1 MPQLKFTVATDW
13 QEVIKLKNKIDELK
27 SSVIKL
33 RNEMSSID
41 VNKNPLGAEKL
52 TSQLSKVNSELRQSE
67 GEVTKYGLKIGT
79 DLKSQIYKASQSVNS
94 LSSDIIKQKDIIRQ
108 TKDDVQQLS
117 DKYKS
122 MSKYD
127 AGAGAVKSQLN
138 SAKAALNEQKFA
150 LGDLQSEQA
159 KAKLSVKSLND
170 EFKMLGTDSSASIG
184 TIADKFRSLTTLTIA
199 GIGIK
204 ETIGQIISVRGEFET
219 IETSIGV
226 LLNGNKQKTTEVMN
240 ELKQYALISPL
251 TTKDMAGALQMMM
264 GFGLK
269 ADDSIKYLKALGDI
283 SMGNTGKFNSLALAF
298 SQMSS
303 AGKLMGQD
311 LNQMINAGFNP
322 LSIISEKTGKSIGEL
337 KQQMEKGA
345 ISSQMVQQAFISATS
360 AGGKFYGMA
369 AAGAKTVNGQVS
381 MLQESFQNALNSI
394 GTKGEGVI
402 LTGIKGATSLVNNY
416 QEVISIIT
424 ELLAVYG
431 TYKTAIM
438 VTTALQGIQTIG
450 AGSLTIAEAAHYA
463 WLVVVEK
470 AQKALNATMLAN
482 PYVLAATAL
491 ALVGVAVY
499 EYEKNLDNTNKKA
512 DKFNEQL
519 AKEKEHLGNVTS
531 EISKLLPVAQD
542 SAAKTKD
549 RENAIKQLQKVYPS
563 YFKSLNI
570 ETSKNYSVADSL
582 KAVARQHYNVLKMKE
597 LEAKVEFQKTVKAEK
612 QARQAANTT
621 NTSGNSVVGSVQM
634 GTYQQSSLT
643 QATTERKAQQN
654 LLWAIGSARRQAGLD
669 LMKADK
675 SVTENTTTYSS
686 AKSESKKKLDK
697 ATAKYDKLKNSKTA
711 TVAQVSDAKA
721 SKDAAEKDYNNKYG
735 GNDDAKES
743 KAEASAAKKEETKS
757 EKENKRRNA
766 IAEALRK
773 QKEDIAN
780 SNIDL
785 DKKLTDAQISSEEN
799 ENNKKLLELEKSHKD
814 ELDTINKNER
824 ELLQKRTASAKSV
837 FTASGGKGTFN
848 ASSVSLSSDETD
860 KYNQLRLLSDKKY
873 QKDKDKLQEEDVTA
887 LNDFY
892 EKYGTYEE
900 KKLAIT
906 KDYEKKIAEASN
918 EGTKMALAKQMN
930 DAISSLDF
938 TNLKEAIN
946 WDSVFGDLSNASTSF
961 LNTLASQLQDILT
974 NNKNL
979 AITEIKEIADKLQIV
994 RNQLGKKNNWFY
1006 SPTMEESNDAKENLS
1021 NAQSEYSD
1029 ASAGSA
1035 LASTSLQLQQSSVSG
1050 ALSSVGINANFD
1062 DIKSSDRSKYTS
1074 QIDSKDFK
1082 SLAKVNREFDKLTKA
1097 ESKSTLSKQKETD
1110 ASKNL
1115 AKANTKYQQTQ
1126 TSLQVKVGAFG
1137 ESMSSF
1143 NDKMKDL
1150 PGLLDEI
1157 GLGNT
1162 GAAKAVNNGLN
1173 AAKDVEGA
1181 AADYASG
1188 NYIGAAMKG
1197 ISAVKNAGAMLGI
1210 GGGNGAETQKT
1221 IDRLTKS
1228 NEYLKASIDGLSKKI
1243 GEASGA
1249 DAAVLGIKAVSA
1261 QQSVEQNYRDILN
1274 AQMNY
1279 HGAHHSNAAK
1289 WDMSDD
1295 SMNTLKKDKGL
1306 DAAWLD
1312 NSWDSFKKLTADQMD
1327 YIRTNHATIWR
1338 EMIEQGEYGFKQ
1350 EWNDYADQANKV
1362 KELTDEVKTS
1372 INQVS
1377 FDDMYSSFT
1386 DSLLDMKKDA
1396 QSWADDLSSYLMKA
1410 MLKAQLD
1417 KLLKPKLQAFY
1428 DSFANDM
1435 GDNVIS
1441 STEKTDLTKQWNDLI
1456 EQGKIIRD
1464 SVASATGYDTSSAAT
1479 ATKETSVSAS
1489 QDSVSEAN
1497 GRMTAIQEV
1506 LIEGKTLADL
1516 NLSEMKNL
1524 NLNMGKM
1531 VINVDGIRDTLNNS
1545 YMEIQGIHRDTTNL
1559 TDIIKPI
1566 KQLGDDISI
1575 IKDKLKTL

>member
-52 TSQLSKVNSELRQSE
+52 ASQLSKVTSELRQSE

-519 AKEKEHLGNVTS
+519 AKEKEHIGNVTS

-824 ELLQKRTASAKSV
+824 ELLQKRAASAKSV

-873 QKDKDKLQEEDVTA
+873 QKYKDKLQEEDVTA

-1274 AQMNY
+1274 AQMHY

-1362 KELTDEVKTS
+1362 KELMDEVKTS

-1417 KLLKPKLQAFY
+1417 KSLKADIQKFY
-1428 DSFANDM
+1428 DQFANDM
-1435 GDNVIS
+1435 SDNNIDS
-1441 STEKTDLTKQWNDLI
+1441 GEKSDLAKQWNDII
-1456 EQGKIIRD
+1456 EKGKQIRD

>member
-1 MPQLKFTVATDW
+1 MPQLKFTIAADW
-13 QEVIKLKNKIDELK
+13 QEVIKLKTTIDNLK
-27 SSVIKL
+27 ASITSL
-33 RNEMSSID
+33 RNEMTSFD
-41 VNKNPLGAEKL
+41 VNKNPLKAKEL
-52 TSQLSKVNSELRQSE
+52 SSQLSDVTSKLRESE
-67 GEVTKYGLKIGT
+67 GEITKYGVKIGT

-117 DKYKS
+117 DKYRS

-170 EFKMLGTDSSASIG
+170 EFKMLGTDSNASIG

-283 SMGNTGKFNSLALAF
+283 SMGDTGKFNSLALAF

-322 LSIISEKTGKSIGEL
+322 LSIIAEKTGKSIGEL
-337 KQQMEKGA
+337 KQEMSKGG
-345 ISSQMVQQAFISATS
+345 ISSQMVQQAFIDATS

-369 AAGAKTVNGQVS
+369 AAGAKTVNGQIS

-402 LTGIKGATSLVNNY
+402 ITGIKGATSIVNHL
-416 QEVISIIT
+416 EGVIGVIT

-450 AGSLTIAEAAHYA
+450 AGSLTVAEMAHKA
-463 WLVVVEK
+463 QILLVDK
-470 AQKALNATMLAN
+470 AQKVLNATMLNN

-491 ALVGVAVY
+491 AAVGVLIY
-499 EYEKNLDNTNKKA
+499 EYERHLDNTNRKA

-519 AKEKEHLGNVTS
+519 AKEKEHIGNVTS

-542 SAAKTKD
+542 STAKTED
-549 RENAIKQLQKVYPS
+549 RKKAIEQLQKVYPS

-634 GTYQQSSLT
+634 GTYQQSALT

-654 LLWAIGSARRQAGLD
+654 LLWSIGSARRQAGLD

-735 GNDDAKES
+735 GNDDAKAS
-743 KAEASAAKKEETKS
+743 KDAASAANKEETKS

-824 ELLQKRTASAKSV
+824 ELLQKRTADAKSV

-918 EGTKMALAKQMN
+918 EGTKMALTKQMN

-1006 SPTMEESNDAKENLS
+1006 SPTMEKSNDAKENLS

-1050 ALSSVGINANFD
+1050 ALSSVGINANLD

-1115 AKANTKYQQTQ
+1115 AKANTQYQQTQ
-1126 TSLQVKVGAFG
+1126 TSLQEKVGAFG
-1137 ESMSSF
+1137 ESMSTF
-1143 NDKMKDL
+1143 NEKMKDL

-1162 GAAKAVNNGLN
+1162 GAGKAINNGLN
-1173 AAKDVEGA
+1173 ASKDVEGA
-1181 AADYASG
+1181 AADFASG

-1197 ISAVKNAGAMLGI
+1197 ISAVKNVGAMFGI

-1274 AQMNY
+1274 AQMHY

-1372 INQVS
+1372 MTQIT

-1497 GRMTAIQEV
+1497 GRMTAVQEILIQ
-1506 LIEGKTLADL
+1506 GNTLADL

-1531 VINVDGIRDTLNNS
+1531 VINVDDIRDTLNNS

>member
-322 LSIISEKTGKSIGEL
+322 LSIIAEKTGKSIGEL
-337 KQQMEKGA
+337 KQEMSKGG
-345 ISSQMVQQAFISATS
+345 ISSQMVQQAFIDATS

-519 AKEKEHLGNVTS
+519 AKEKEHIGNVTS

-542 SAAKTKD
+542 ST
-549 RENAIKQLQKVYPS
+549 
-563 YFKSLNI
+563 
-570 ETSKNYSVADSL
+570 
-582 KAVARQHYNVLKMKE
+582 AR
-597 LEAKVEFQKTVKAEK
+597 
-612 QARQAANTT
+612 
-621 NTSGNSVVGSVQM
+621 
-634 GTYQQSSLT
+634 
-643 QATTERKAQQN
+643 
-654 LLWAIGSARRQAGLD
+654 
-669 LMKADK
+669 
-675 SVTENTTTYSS
+675 YSS
-686 AKSESKKKLDK
+686 
-697 ATAKYDKLKNSKTA
+697 
-711 TVAQVSDAKA
+711 
-721 SKDAAEKDYNNKYG
+721 
-735 GNDDAKES
+735 
-743 KAEASAAKKEETKS
+743 
-757 EKENKRRNA
+757 
-766 IAEALRK
+766 
-773 QKEDIAN
+773 
-780 SNIDL
+780 
-785 DKKLTDAQISSEEN
+785 
-799 ENNKKLLELEKSHKD
+799 
-814 ELDTINKNER
+814 
-824 ELLQKRTASAKSV
+824 
-837 FTASGGKGTFN
+837 
-848 ASSVSLSSDETD
+848 
-860 KYNQLRLLSDKKY
+860 
-873 QKDKDKLQEEDVTA
+873 
-887 LNDFY
+887 
-892 EKYGTYEE
+892 
-900 KKLAIT
+900 
-906 KDYEKKIAEASN
+906 
-918 EGTKMALAKQMN
+918 
-930 DAISSLDF
+930 
-938 TNLKEAIN
+938 
-946 WDSVFGDLSNASTSF
+946 
-961 LNTLASQLQDILT
+961 
-974 NNKNL
+974 
-979 AITEIKEIADKLQIV
+979 
-994 RNQLGKKNNWFY
+994 
-1006 SPTMEESNDAKENLS
+1006 
-1021 NAQSEYSD
+1021 
-1029 ASAGSA
+1029 
-1035 LASTSLQLQQSSVSG
+1035 
-1050 ALSSVGINANFD
+1050 
-1062 DIKSSDRSKYTS
+1062 
-1074 QIDSKDFK
+1074 
-1082 SLAKVNREFDKLTKA
+1082 
-1097 ESKSTLSKQKETD
+1097 
-1110 ASKNL
+1110 
-1115 AKANTKYQQTQ
+1115 
-1126 TSLQVKVGAFG
+1126 
-1137 ESMSSF
+1137 
-1143 NDKMKDL
+1143 
-1150 PGLLDEI
+1150 
-1157 GLGNT
+1157 
-1162 GAAKAVNNGLN
+1162 
-1173 AAKDVEGA
+1173 
-1181 AADYASG
+1181 
-1188 NYIGAAMKG
+1188 
-1197 ISAVKNAGAMLGI
+1197 
-1210 GGGNGAETQKT
+1210 
-1221 IDRLTKS
+1221 
-1228 NEYLKASIDGLSKKI
+1228 
-1243 GEASGA
+1243 
-1249 DAAVLGIKAVSA
+1249 
-1261 QQSVEQNYRDILN
+1261 
-1274 AQMNY
+1274 
-1279 HGAHHSNAAK
+1279 
-1289 WDMSDD
+1289 
-1295 SMNTLKKDKGL
+1295 
-1306 DAAWLD
+1306 
-1312 NSWDSFKKLTADQMD
+1312 
-1327 YIRTNHATIWR
+1327 
-1338 EMIEQGEYGFKQ
+1338 
-1350 EWNDYADQANKV
+1350 
-1362 KELTDEVKTS
+1362 
-1372 INQVS
+1372 
-1377 FDDMYSSFT
+1377 
-1386 DSLLDMKKDA
+1386 
-1396 QSWADDLSSYLMKA
+1396 
-1410 MLKAQLD
+1410 
-1417 KLLKPKLQAFY
+1417 
-1428 DSFANDM
+1428 
-1435 GDNVIS
+1435 
-1441 STEKTDLTKQWNDLI
+1441 
-1456 EQGKIIRD
+1456 
-1464 SVASATGYDTSSAAT
+1464 
-1479 ATKETSVSAS
+1479 
-1489 QDSVSEAN
+1489 
-1497 GRMTAIQEV
+1497 
-1506 LIEGKTLADL
+1506 
-1516 NLSEMKNL
+1516 
-1524 NLNMGKM
+1524 
-1531 VINVDGIRDTLNNS
+1531 
-1545 YMEIQGIHRDTTNL
+1545 
-1559 TDIIKPI
+1559 
-1566 KQLGDDISI
+1566 
-1575 IKDKLKTL
+1575 

>member
-519 AKEKEHLGNVTS
+519 AKEKEHIGNVTS

-824 ELLQKRTASAKSV
+824 ELLQKRAASAKSV

-873 QKDKDKLQEEDVTA
+873 QEDKDKLQEEDVTA

-1274 AQMNY
+1274 AQMHY

-1417 KLLKPKLQAFY
+1417 KSLKADIQKFY
-1428 DSFANDM
+1428 DQFANDM
-1435 GDNVIS
+1435 SDNNIDS
-1441 STEKTDLTKQWNDLI
+1441 GEKSDLAKQWNDII
-1456 EQGKIIRD
+1456 EKGKQIRD

>member
-117 DKYKS
+117 DKYRS

-283 SMGNTGKFNSLALAF
+283 SMGDTGKFNSLALAF

-519 AKEKEHLGNVTS
+519 AKEKEHIGNVTS

-743 KAEASAAKKEETKS
+743 KAEASAAKKEETKA
-757 EKENKRRNA
+757 EKERKRRNA

-824 ELLQKRTASAKSV
+824 ELLQKRAASAKSV

-1274 AQMNY
+1274 AQMHY

-1489 QDSVSEAN
+1489 QDSVSESN
-1497 GRMTAIQEV
+1497 GRLTAVQEILIQ
-1506 LIEGKTLADL
+1506 GNTLADL